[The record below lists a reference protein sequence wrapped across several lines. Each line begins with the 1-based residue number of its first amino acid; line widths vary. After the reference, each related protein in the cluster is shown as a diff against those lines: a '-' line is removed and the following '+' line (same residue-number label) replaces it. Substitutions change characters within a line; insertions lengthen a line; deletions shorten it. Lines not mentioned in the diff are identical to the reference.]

1 MTLSRA
7 SGTLGRSNERG
18 RDDQDQDTDR
28 HVCRSG
34 SAGGIGVA
42 SAEAAP
48 PEPFTITETI
58 DGIGREFTFTATGT
72 LCPAGTF
79 EDVVESIG
87 GNPDKTGKLN
97 ILVRTVYTCDDGSGT
112 FNAQKHFF
120 ITVNEDGSITN
131 TGPVTLHGGTGDYTG
146 LSGHGTL
153 VGATDADL
161 QGVGNISGVLRLG

>member
-1 MTLSRA
+1 MIKIKTLI
-7 SGTLGRSNERG
+7 GTIVAVGALVALGSP
-18 RDDQDQDTDR
+18 
-28 HVCRSG
+28 
-34 SAGGIGVA
+34 A
-42 SAEAAP
+42 AEAAP

-58 DGIGREFTFTATGT
+58 DGIGRDFTFTATGT
-72 LCPAGTF
+72 LCPTGTF

-97 ILVRTVYTCDDGSGT
+97 ILVRTVYTCDDGSGA

-131 TGPVTLHGGTGDYTG
+131 TGPVALHDGTGDYTG

-153 VGATDADL
+153 IGGTDADL